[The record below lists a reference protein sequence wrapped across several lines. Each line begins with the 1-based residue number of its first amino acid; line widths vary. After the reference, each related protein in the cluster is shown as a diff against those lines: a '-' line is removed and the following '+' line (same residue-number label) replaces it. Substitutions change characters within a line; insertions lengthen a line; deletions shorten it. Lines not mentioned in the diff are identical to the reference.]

1 VAAAAAAVPVIA
13 PVQPEQPMQAVQTGH
28 SAPACA
34 GRRSYRC
41 ALRVSV
47 DSAEAAV
54 LCCTSIMI
62 ALEDATV
69 IRRVEE
75 AMVEEAMVEEAK
87 ANRACNVEQ
96 RWGWQRKL
104 MWQ

>member
-1 VAAAAAAVPVIA
+1 MAAAAAAVPVIA

-34 GRRSYRC
+34 GRRSRRC

-62 ALEDATV
+62 ALEDATM

-75 AMVEEAMVEEAK
+75 AMVEEKK
-87 ANRACNVEQ
+87 ANRAWDVEQ